1 MSSDSGKELK
11 GKIKEKGNNKEYKWK
26 ELLYELFYEIKS
38 EILGKKIEISEDEY
52 QENIKS
58 STIPLL
64 VKYIHDSI
72 QILIEKKVE
81 SISELKLEETNHFSS
96 NNELYL
102 KKMEAK
108 ERYLIKL
115 CFQNKL
121 QKDAIENKLN
131 DYMEMEEKFEE
142 LKTKLKYEDG
152 RFLNNDRKDN
162 EIIIIRGEN
171 SNLKKTINNLEKQI
185 QELNKK
191 ILEKSKLIS
200 ELENR
205 NKNLNVKMDKIQKQ
219 NEILNSNNININNLT
234 GNNTKN
240 NILLN
245 NINNIEN
252 LNQHIQGKFTNYFN
266 CDLNKYDENNNK
278 YFPYKK
284 VKNKILNEKKNQRDS
299 LSNTKNELSEK
310 TKSDF
315 LNKYFAVNKI
325 NYNKINLPLNNSYAK
340 INYYPIGENNNK
352 SNINKNIPL
361 INRNSNLNF
370 IKQVIFSGENTNNK
384 RASTNKIN

>member
-1 MSSDSGKELK
+1 
-11 GKIKEKGNNKEYKWK
+11 
-26 ELLYELFYEIKS
+26 
-38 EILGKKIEISEDEY
+38 
-52 QENIKS
+52 
-58 STIPLL
+58 
-64 VKYIHDSI
+64 
-72 QILIEKKVE
+72 
-81 SISELKLEETNHFSS
+81 
-96 NNELYL
+96 
-102 KKMEAK
+102 MEAK

-131 DYMEMEEKFEE
+131 DYMEMEEEFEE

-171 SNLKKTINNLEKQI
+171 SNLKKAINNLEKQI

-191 ILEKSKLIS
+191 ISEKSKLIS
-200 ELENR
+200 ELENK

-240 NILLN
+240 NIIHN

-278 YFPYKK
+278 YFPHKK

-315 LNKYFAVNKI
+315 FNRYFAVNKI

-340 INYYPIGENNNK
+340 INYYPIGDNNK

-370 IKQVIFSGENTNNK
+370 IKQVIFSGENTNSK